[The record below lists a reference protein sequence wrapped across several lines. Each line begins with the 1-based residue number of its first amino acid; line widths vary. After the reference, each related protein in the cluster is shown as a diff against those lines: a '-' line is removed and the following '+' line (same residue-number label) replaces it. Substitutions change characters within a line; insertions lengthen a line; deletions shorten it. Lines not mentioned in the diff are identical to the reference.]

1 MSSADSFSH
10 KYNPVLFMSKV
21 IQSISD
27 RDRVFI
33 LTSFIDAHQ
42 HTHEA
47 VLFYLGEQEGRRIHK
62 IISIFHFFIYSFFF
76 IFFSSLIST
85 F

>member
-1 MSSADSFSH
+1 
-10 KYNPVLFMSKV
+10 MSKV

-47 VLFYLGEQEGRRIHK
+47 VLFYLGEQEGKRIHR
-62 IISIFHFFIYSFFF
+62 IISNFYFFIFLFFI
-76 IFFSSLIST
+76 IFFSSLISKI
-85 F
+85 